1 MTHAII
7 PQTGFGLTAV
17 SLEARLISDDLNTSA
32 TFFYAV
38 IADNGATCKQ
48 GNVSIS
54 GEDYANW
61 TGDNDTAIAFC
72 AAEAGVELAPDE
84 EPVVEGGDEIPTGN

>member
-1 MTHAII
+1 MTSPII
-7 PQTGFGLTAV
+7 PIEGFGLTATQI
-17 SLEARLISDDLNTSA
+17 ETRIIADDLAQSCTLYWQV
-32 TFFYAV
+32 TT
-38 IADNGATCKQ
+38 ADGVQCKQ
-48 GNVSIS
+48 GNASIS